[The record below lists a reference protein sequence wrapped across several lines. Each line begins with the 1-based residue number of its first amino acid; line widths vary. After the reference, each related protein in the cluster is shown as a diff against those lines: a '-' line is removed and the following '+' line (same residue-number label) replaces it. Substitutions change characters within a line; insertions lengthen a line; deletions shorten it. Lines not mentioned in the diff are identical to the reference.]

1 MISKAHRSS
10 IAKWVR
16 WRLHSWTITRR
27 VFIPSEESWIIL
39 LNNCSCCLCYST
51 WLINCLLYISTTF
64 LYNYSTFIA
73 YSATNNHSKDEK
85 DYDWNSNNSTHSK
98 VSSAAVIDWSI
109 IASIWTY
116 NDWGNGGSSK
126 NACTDNWR
134 CCNCSCNS
142 LCCSG
147 WSRNWSKHNQL

>member
-27 VFIPSEESWIIL
+27 VFIPSVESWIIL
-39 LNNCSCCLCYST
+39 LNDCSCCLCYST

-64 LYNYSTFIA
+64 LYNCSPFIA
-73 YSATNNHSKDEK
+73 NSATNNHSKDEK
-85 DYDWNSNNSTHSK
+85 DCDWNSNNSTHSK
-98 VSSAAVIDWSI
+98 VSSAAVIAWII

-116 NDWGNGGSSK
+116 NNWGIKGTRNK
-126 NACTDNWR
+126 ACTDKWR
-134 CCNCSCNS
+134 SCWCSWSS
-142 LCCSG
+142 LYCSG
-147 WSRNWSKHNQL
+147 WRRNRSKHNQL

>member
-1 MISKAHRSS
+1 MISKAHWSS

-27 VFIPSEESWIIL
+27 VFIPSEVSWIIL

-51 WLINCLLYISTTF
+51 WLINCLLNISTTF
-64 LYNYSTFIA
+64 LYNCSPFIA
-73 YSATNNHSKDEK
+73 NSATNNHSKDEK
-85 DYDWNSNNSTHSK
+85 DCDWNSNNSTHSK
-98 VSSAAVIDWSI
+98 VSSATVIVWSI

-116 NDWGNGGSSK
+116 NDWGNGGTRNK
-126 NACTDNWR
+126 ACTDNWR
-134 CCNCSCNS
+134 SCWNSCNR

-147 WSRNWSKHNQL
+147 WSRNWSKHN

>member
-27 VFIPSEESWIIL
+27 VFIPSVESWIIL
-39 LNNCSCCLCYST
+39 LNDCSCCLCYST

-64 LYNYSTFIA
+64 LYNCSPFIA
-73 YSATNNHSKDEK
+73 NSATNNHSKDEK
-85 DYDWNSNNSTHSK
+85 DCDWNSNNSTHSK
-98 VSSAAVIDWSI
+98 VSSAAVIAWII

-116 NDWGNGGSSK
+116 NNWGIKGTRNK
-126 NACTDNWR
+126 ACTDKWR
-134 CCNCSCNS
+134 SCKCSWRS
-142 LCCSG
+142 WDYSG
-147 WSRNWSKHNQL
+147 WRRNRSKHNQL

>member
-27 VFIPSEESWIIL
+27 VFIPSEVSWIIL

-64 LYNYSTFIA
+64 LYNCSPFIA
-73 YSATNNHSKDEK
+73 NSATNNHSKDEK
-85 DYDWNSNNSTHSK
+85 NCDWNSNNSTHSK
-98 VSSAAVIDWSI
+98 VSSATVIVWSI

-116 NDWGNGGSSK
+116 NDWGNGGTRNKGCS
-126 NACTDNWR
+126 DNWR
-134 CCNCSCNS
+134 SCWYS
-142 LCCSG
+142 CKRLCCSG
-147 WSRNWSKHNQL
+147 WSRNWSKHN